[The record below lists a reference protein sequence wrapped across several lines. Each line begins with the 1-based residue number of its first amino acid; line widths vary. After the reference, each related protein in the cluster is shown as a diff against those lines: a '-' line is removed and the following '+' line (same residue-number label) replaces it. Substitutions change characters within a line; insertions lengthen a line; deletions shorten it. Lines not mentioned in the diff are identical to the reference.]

1 MEATTRVVVAV
12 MPVKSPI
19 HGETR
24 GRRIAAAYPNRSGL
38 KGAVS
43 FRKPYLV
50 MDAAVTS
57 EGDVERFM
65 ARLTEQ
71 GFYR

>member
-1 MEATTRVVVAV
+1 MEATTRVVVAT

-19 HGETR
+19 MGESR
-24 GRRIAAAYPNRSGL
+24 GQRIAAAYPNRSGL

-43 FRKPYLV
+43 FRRPYLV

-57 EGDVERFM
+57 EADVDRFM
-65 ARLTEQ
+65 ARLAEQ